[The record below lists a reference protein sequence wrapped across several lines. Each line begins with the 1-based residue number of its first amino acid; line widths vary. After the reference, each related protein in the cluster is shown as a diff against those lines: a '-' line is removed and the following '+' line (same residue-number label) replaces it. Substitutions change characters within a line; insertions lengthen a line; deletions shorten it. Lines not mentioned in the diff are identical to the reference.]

1 MSEYKLKR
9 GMPGVKPKN
18 MKGTLLRLWRLTKG
32 HRQGLGPV
40 FVCSALASGSAILS
54 PLLIGQAVNRI
65 NEGSPCA
72 ALIALLAGLYLGDW
86 LVRFLQQFLM
96 AAAGQRMIYH
106 IRTSLFGKM
115 KELPLSF
122 FDARQ
127 HGELMSRL
135 TNDVDNISTTIS
147 DSLTQLMMYGFTI
160 IGIFFAMLFSNVLL
174 TGVALIA
181 VAMIFLLTRT
191 VTKHTRKLFRQQQA
205 LLGSLNGQVEE
216 SISGL
221 RIVKAFCQEDN
232 MVEDFAEKNE
242 AFCRVATRAQ
252 IWSGYLMP
260 ITNVINNLNYVL
272 IAIVS
277 GLMAAA
283 GQLSVG
289 TISSFLLYSRQFT
302 RPFVDIAN
310 IYNNFQTAVA
320 GAERIFE
327 IFDEEPEPADRP
339 DALPLSHP
347 KGEIRLEH
355 VTFGYRP
362 EAGTRVAVAGPTGAG
377 KTTLINLLTR
387 FYDVQEGA
395 ILLDG
400 HDLRDYRMAD
410 LRSAFGVVLQDT
422 ALFGES
428 IRNNISY
435 GKENVPFEKIRE
447 AAVRAG
453 ADAFIRRLPQ
463 GYDTV
468 LTQGGAELSQGERQ
482 LLTIARAL
490 LSDAPILI
498 LDEATSSVDTVTEQ
512 HIRRAMDAAASG
524 RTSFLIAHRLSTI
537 RDCDLILLIEN
548 GKIVEKGSHE
558 ELMRLDGSYAKMYR
572 TQMGIAG

>member
-18 MKGTLLRLWRLTKG
+18 MKGTLLRLWKLTKG
-32 HRQGLGPV
+32 HRQGLGSV

-260 ITNVINNLNYVL
+260 ITNVINNINYVL

-310 IYNNFQTAVA
+310 I
-320 GAERIFE
+320 
-327 IFDEEPEPADRP
+327 
-339 DALPLSHP
+339 
-347 KGEIRLEH
+347 
-355 VTFGYRP
+355 
-362 EAGTRVAVAGPTGAG
+362 
-377 KTTLINLLTR
+377 
-387 FYDVQEGA
+387 
-395 ILLDG
+395 
-400 HDLRDYRMAD
+400 
-410 LRSAFGVVLQDT
+410 
-422 ALFGES
+422 
-428 IRNNISY
+428 
-435 GKENVPFEKIRE
+435 
-447 AAVRAG
+447 
-453 ADAFIRRLPQ
+453 
-463 GYDTV
+463 
-468 LTQGGAELSQGERQ
+468 
-482 LLTIARAL
+482 
-490 LSDAPILI
+490 
-498 LDEATSSVDTVTEQ
+498 
-512 HIRRAMDAAASG
+512 
-524 RTSFLIAHRLSTI
+524 
-537 RDCDLILLIEN
+537 
-548 GKIVEKGSHE
+548 
-558 ELMRLDGSYAKMYR
+558 
-572 TQMGIAG
+572 